1 MSHLPPCP
9 VAIIGTGP
17 YGLSL
22 AAHLEARGVGY
33 RIFGKPMDLW
43 RNHVPKG
50 MMLKSDGF
58 ASNLS
63 APVPGATL
71 KDYCSHRHIQYADR
85 GFPIPVADF
94 VDYADWFR
102 GEFVSH
108 HDERMVADVA
118 KTADGYLLTLE
129 DGAVVAA
136 EQVVLAVGIS
146 WFPVL
151 PKEFSALSSDLVS
164 HSYDHRTV
172 DRFAGKKVVVLGG
185 GASAVNLAYEL
196 EQVGADTT
204 LLVRKDHVEF
214 HERRRGKRGSLL
226 YRLKMASSPIGP
238 GWKTWI
244 CANLPQ
250 TFYSLP
256 EKIRYRALRNH
267 LKPAAGWF
275 MRDRVEKKVPFV
287 MGRRIESVRH
297 EQAGLTLGLSDG
309 AQLTCN
315 HVICATGYDVSVK
328 RLPFL
333 RPELAGAITGPS
345 GNSAVGRD
353 FQTKVPGLYAIG
365 PMAMDNFGPLL
376 RFMAGAEYC
385 SPVLAKTLARRVAMR
400 AWRRR
405 LAAMVRLLSPAAKP
419 AASPVAASWPK

>member
-1 MSHLPPCP
+1 MSQSPPCS

-22 AAHLEARGVGY
+22 AAHLQARGVDY
-33 RIFGKPMDLW
+33 RIFGKPMDMW

-63 APVPGATL
+63 APVTGATL
-71 KDYCSHRHIQYADR
+71 KDYCSARHIPYADK
-85 GFPIPVADF
+85 GFPIPVGDF

-102 GEFVSH
+102 SKFVGH

-118 KTADGYLLTLE
+118 QTGDGYRLTLE
-129 DGAVVAA
+129 DGAVFAA
-136 EQVVLAVGIS
+136 DQVVLAVGIT
-146 WFPVL
+146 WFPTL
-151 PKEFSALSSDLVS
+151 PREFDGVSPALVS
-164 HSYDHRTV
+164 HSYDHRAV
-172 DRFAGKKVVVLGG
+172 DQFAGRKVVVLGG

-196 EQVGADTT
+196 DLVGARAT
-204 LLVRKDHVEF
+204 LLVRKEHVEF
-214 HERRRGKRGSLL
+214 HERRRGRRGSLF

-244 CANLPQ
+244 CANLPLV
-250 TFYSLP
+250 FYALP
-256 EKIRYRALRNH
+256 EKIRNRALRNH

-275 MRDRVEKKVPFV
+275 MRDRVEKRVAFV
-287 MGRRIESVRH
+287 MGRRIESVKTAL
-297 EQAGLTLGLSDG
+297 AGMALGLSDG
-309 AQLTCN
+309 SQLDCD
-315 HVICATGYDVSVK
+315 HVICATGYDISVK

-333 RPELAGAITGPS
+333 GRELAGAITGPS
-345 GNSAVGRD
+345 GNTFVRRD

-376 RFMAGAEYC
+376 RFMAGAEYS
-385 SPVLAKTLARRVAMR
+385 SPRLAKLLARRAAMR

-405 LAAMVRLLSPAAKP
+405 LSAIVRVLSPAGRP
-419 AASPVAASWPK
+419 LAATRP

>member
-1 MSHLPPCP
+1 

-22 AAHLEARGVGY
+22 AAHLEARGVDY

-63 APVPGATL
+63 APVAGATL
-71 KDYCSHRHIQYADR
+71 KDYCSARHIPYADK
-85 GFPIPVADF
+85 GFPIPVGDF

-102 GEFVSH
+102 AKFVSH
-108 HDERMVADVA
+108 HDQRMVADVA
-118 KTADGYLLTLE
+118 QTQDGYRLTLD
-129 DGAVVAA
+129 DGAVFAA

-146 WFPVL
+146 WFPTL
-151 PKEFSALSSDLVS
+151 PKEFDGVSPALVS
-164 HSYDHRTV
+164 HSYHHRAV
-172 DRFAGKKVVVLGG
+172 DQFAGRKVVVLGG

-196 EQVGADTT
+196 ELVNAQAT

-214 HERRRGKRGSLL
+214 HERRRGRRGSLL

-256 EKIRYRALRNH
+256 EKIRTRALRNH

-275 MRDRVEKKVPFV
+275 MRDRVEKKVPFLL
-287 MGRRIESVRH
+287 GRGITRVETKTS
-297 EQAGLTLGLSDG
+297 GLSLHLSDG
-309 AQLTCN
+309 SQLDCD
-315 HVICATGYDVSVK
+315 HVICATGYDVSVR

-333 RPELAGAITGPS
+333 GRELAGAITGPS
-345 GNSAVGRD
+345 GNTFVGRD
-353 FQTKVPGLYAIG
+353 FQTRVPGLYAIG

-376 RFMAGAEYC
+376 RFMAGAEYS
-385 SPVLAKTLARRVAMR
+385 SPKLARLLARRVALR

-405 LAAMVRLLSPAAKP
+405 LAAMVRVLSPAAKP

>member
-1 MSHLPPCP
+1 MSQSPPCS

-71 KDYCSHRHIQYADR
+71 KDYCSQRHIQYADR

-102 GEFVSH
+102 KDFVSQ
-108 HDERMVADVA
+108 HDDRMVADVA
-118 KTADGYLLTLE
+118 KAGDGYRLTLE
-129 DGAVVAA
+129 DGAVFTA

-151 PKEFSALSSDLVS
+151 PREFSALSSDLVS

-172 DRFAGKKVVVLGG
+172 DQFAGKKVVVLGG

-196 EQVGADTT
+196 DLVGADTT

-287 MGRRIESVRH
+287 MGRGIESVTKTP
-297 EQAGLTLGLSDG
+297 AGLTLGLSDG
-309 AQLTCN
+309 LTLDCD
-315 HVICATGYDVSVK
+315 HVICATGYDVTVK

-333 RPELAGAITGPS
+333 TQALADAVTGPS
-345 GNSAVGRD
+345 GNSFVKRD
-353 FQTKVPGLYAIG
+353 FQTRAPGLYAIG

-376 RFMAGAEYC
+376 RFMAGAEYS
-385 SPVLAKTLARRVAMR
+385 SPVLAKLLARRVALR

-405 LAAMVRLLSPAAKP
+405 LSAIVQVLSPARRP
-419 AASPVAASWPK
+419 VTASQP

>member
-1 MSHLPPCP
+1 MNHTPPIS

-22 AAHLEARGVGY
+22 AAHLEALGVGY

-71 KDYCSHRHIQYADR
+71 KDYCSTRHIPYADK
-85 GFPIPVADF
+85 GFPIPVGDF

-102 GEFVSH
+102 SRFVGH
-108 HDERMVADVA
+108 HDERMVAHLA
-118 KTADGYLLTLE
+118 KTEDGYSITLE
-129 DGAVVAA
+129 DGAVFAA

-146 WFPVL
+146 WFPVM
-151 PKEFSALSSDLVS
+151 PREFDGLSRDLVS

-172 DRFAGKKVVVLGG
+172 DQFAGKKVVVLGG

-196 EQVGADTT
+196 DLVGAQAT
-204 LLVRKDHVEF
+204 LLARKDHIEF
-214 HERRRGKRGSLL
+214 HERRRGRRGSLF

-244 CANLPQ
+244 CANLPRA
-250 TFYSLP
+250 FYSLP
-256 EKIRYRALRNH
+256 EHLRMRALRSH

-275 MRDRVEKKVPFV
+275 MRDRVETKVPFV
-287 MGRRIESVRH
+287 LGRSIARV
-297 EQAGLTLGLSDG
+297 QTQDDGLALHLSDG
-309 AQLTCN
+309 ARLDAD
-315 HVICATGYDVSVK
+315 HVICATGYDVTVK

-333 RPELAGAITGPS
+333 SPSLANAVTGPS
-345 GNSAVGRD
+345 GNSFVKRD
-353 FQTKVPGLYAIG
+353 FQTRAAGLYAIG

-376 RFMAGAEYC
+376 RFMAGCEYV
-385 SPVLAKTLARRVAMR
+385 SPRLARKL
-400 AWRRR
+400 AWRSRVLSWRR
-405 LAAMVRLLSPAAKP
+405 SIRNLAQTAGLMPATVQ
-419 AASPVAASWPK
+419 S